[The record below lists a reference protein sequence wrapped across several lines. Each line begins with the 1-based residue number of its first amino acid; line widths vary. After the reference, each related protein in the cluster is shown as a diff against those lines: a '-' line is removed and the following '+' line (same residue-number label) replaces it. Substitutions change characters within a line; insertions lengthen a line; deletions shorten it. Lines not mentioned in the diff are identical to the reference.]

1 MKKKTSK
8 KAGKKTTKKTM
19 MKKKGT
25 TKKLFAAPKK
35 IGPMPPK
42 TPVVVTPKNKNTK
55 QYTQGEFFD
64 SLRGSCGFH
73 SRKEA
78 KEFYG
83 EFASMIQTALKS
95 GYKVVLPGL
104 GKIQVRRT
112 KARMGRNP
120 MTQEAIQIPARK
132 KVAFT
137 ANKAL
142 KEAVL

>member
-1 MKKKTSK
+1 MAMKRKTAKTAKKAKKT
-8 KAGKKTTKKTM
+8 AKTTKKM
-19 MKKKGT
+19 VIVAKKM
-25 TKKLFAAPKK
+25 
-35 IGPMPPK
+35 GPMPPK
-42 TPVVVTPKNKNTK
+42 TPIVMTPKNKNTK
-55 QYTQGEFFD
+55 QFTQGEFFD

-73 SRKEA
+73 SRKDA

-83 EFASMIQTALKS
+83 EFASMIQTALKN
-95 GYKVVLPGL
+95 GYKMVLPGL

-120 MTQEAIQIPARK
+120 MTQEVIQIPARK